1 MLGIRAVARLSL
13 ISALAIAGGVAV
25 LSKRAPAEP
34 HASQPMTCSQLPSK
48 LLGGN
53 IKYANAQ
60 IVPANTAPGGQP
72 NNFTGTPPSSAT
84 VPVSYCLVVLSYSS
98 TPANDPTPQN
108 ITIYVGLPLNS
119 MDGGTTGSTVDPAF
133 NFTTVEGN
141 WNGRTEGE
149 GGGGCTGN
157 TNVNSAGAV
166 ANGFVGSGTDGG
178 HGNPNNDPHNTCQQ
192 GVLSLGHLNTQ
203 YIQDWVYNGPQ
214 QEIVWS
220 KKVAKLYYGKAPLY
234 NYWNGCS
241 TGGHQGYALAQTL
254 AGELDGV
261 LANAPAMYWTR
272 FQTAQMW
279 GQIAMYDIAQEVIPG
294 GKLAAVQTAAIA
306 ACDKNDGV
314 ADGLIDDP
322 RTCTFNAK
330 ANVCGQAGAP
340 AAPNCLTPAEADAVN
355 VMWDGPRNDSGKRIW
370 FPIDRG
376 TDFCAFG
383 FLGWDCNVPFAL
395 APVQFGWDLA
405 DPAYYNAGA
414 FPSPYPGHWGNVAL
428 SSTVSAPGTVT
439 TYAAVAQAG
448 SKTVADLTDTFADLD
463 AFKASGGKMITV
475 VGTNDALIMPRG
487 VINYYRVMA
496 ARYAEGA
503 DHAAFSG
510 SDRFRGV
517 QKFYRLFHAPGVS
530 HCGLGIVNHNSL
542 GPWPQNGA
550 DFNAVIN
557 WVEKGL
563 EPSQVAG
570 SGNSAIPAFNPA
582 SPTTLTRPLC
592 PYPQTAVYK
601 GSGNINDAA
610 NWQCGGDMEKNIP
623 VGTPLSGPPGQPV
636 ACYDVLVKYKHEVNG
651 PLDYQ
656 GSGVSPAICH
666 ADGPSGH
673 DDD

>member
-1 MLGIRAVARLSL
+1 MQRRTLLALTTALLSSGLSFATLPTTANAGPVACGAQLS
-13 ISALAIAGGVAV
+13 A
-25 LSKRAPAEP
+25 
-34 HASQPMTCSQLPSK
+34 K

-60 IVPANTAPGGQP
+60 IVPANTAPGPQF
-72 NNFTGTPPSSAT
+72 NNFTGTPPSTAK

-119 MDGGTTGSTVDPAF
+119 MDGGVTGSTVNPPN

-141 WNGRTEGE
+141 WNGRTEGQ

-178 HGNPNNDPHNTCQQ
+178 HGSPTNDPGNTCQP
-192 GVLSLGHLNTQ
+192 GVLKLGELNHQ
-203 YIQDWVYNGPQ
+203 YIADWVYNGPQ
-214 QEIVWS
+214 QEILWS
-220 KKVAKLYYGKAPLY
+220 KKVAELYYGNAPKY

-254 AGELDGV
+254 AGELDGI

-279 GQIAMYDIAQEVIPG
+279 GQIAMFDIAHEVIAAP
-294 GKLAAVQTAAIA
+294 KLAAVQNAAIN

-314 ADGLIDDP
+314 ADGIIDDP

-330 ANVCGQAGAP
+330 ANICGQPGAP
-340 AAPNCLTPAEADAVN
+340 AAPNCLTATEANAVN
-355 VMWDGPRNDSGKRIW
+355 VMWDGPRSDSGNRIW

-376 TDFCAFG
+376 TDFCALG
-383 FLGWDCNVPFAL
+383 ALGWDCNVPFAL
-395 APVQFGWDLA
+395 APVQFGWDLEN
-405 DPAYYNAGA
+405 PAYYNAGA
-414 FPSPYPGHWGNVAL
+414 FPSPYPGFWGNVAL
-428 SSTVSAPGTVT
+428 NSTVSAPGTVT

-448 SKTVADLTDTFADLD
+448 SNNVADLTDTFDNVD
-463 AFKASGGKMITV
+463 EFEQSGGKMITV
-475 VGTNDALIMPRG
+475 VGTNDQLIMPRG

-496 ARYAEGA
+496 ARYAEGSDHSAKA
-503 DHAAFSG
+503 DP

-517 QKFYRLFHAPGVS
+517 QKFFRLFHAPGVG
-530 HCGLGIVNHNSL
+530 HCGLPIFNHSSL
-542 GPWPQNGA
+542 GPWPQAGA

-557 WVEKGL
+557 WVEKGIA
-563 EPSQVAG
+563 PDQVLG
-570 SGNSAIPAFNPA
+570 SGDTAVPAFNPA
-582 SPTTLTRPLC
+582 SPTKLTRPLC

-601 GSGNINDAA
+601 GSGSVTDAA
-610 NWQCGGDMEKNIP
+610 NWSCGGDMENNTP
-623 VGTPLSGPPGQPV
+623 VGIPLSGAPGQPV
-636 ACYDVLVKYKHEVNG
+636 PCYDVLAKYKHEVNG

-656 GSGVSPAICH
+656 NSGLVPAMCP
-666 ADGPSGH
+666 GPAQPR
-673 DDD
+673 

>member
-1 MLGIRAVARLSL
+1 MREELMPGIKAAAHLSL
-13 ISALAIAGGVAV
+13 IAALAITAGATT
-25 LSKRAPAEP
+25 LQNRAAAERP
-34 HASQPMTCSQLPSK
+34 TSLPMTCTQLPAK

-53 IKYANAQ
+53 IRYANAQ
-60 IVPANTAPGGQP
+60 IVPANAAPGGQP
-72 NNFTGTPPSSAT
+72 NNFTGTPPSSAK

-98 TPANDPTPQN
+98 TPVNDPTPQN

-141 WNGRTEGE
+141 WNGRTEGQ

-178 HGNPNNDPHNTCQQ
+178 HGNPTNDPHNTCQQ

-214 QEIVWS
+214 QEILWS
-220 KKVAKLYYGKAPLY
+220 KKVAKLYYGKEPFY

-254 AGELDGV
+254 AGELDGI

-279 GQIAMYDIAQEVIPG
+279 GQIAMFDIAQEVIPAA
-294 GKLAAVQTAAIA
+294 KLAAVQNAAIA

-314 ADGLIDDP
+314 ADGIIDDP
-322 RTCTFNAK
+322 RTCTFNAN
-330 ANVCGQAGAP
+330 ANVCGQPAAP
-340 AAPNCLTPAEADAVN
+340 AACLTPSEAEAVN
-355 VMWDGPRNDSGKRIW
+355 VMWDGPRSDTGKRIW

-376 TDFCAFG
+376 TDFQF
-383 FLGWDCNVPFAL
+383 WDGNVPFGL

-405 DPAYYNAGA
+405 DPAYFNAGA

-428 SSTVSAPGTVT
+428 NSTVSAPGTVT
-439 TYAAVAQAG
+439 IFAAVAQAG
-448 SKTVADLTDTFADLD
+448 SVDVADLTDTFADLD
-463 AFKASGGKMITV
+463 AFRATGAKMITV
-475 VGTNDALIMPRG
+475 VGANDGLIMPRG

-496 ARYAEGA
+496 ARYAVES

-510 SDRFRGV
+510 ADRFLGV
-517 QKFYRLFHAPGVS
+517 QKFFRLFHAPGVS
-530 HCGLGIVNHNSL
+530 HCGLGILNHGSL
-542 GPWPQNGA
+542 GPWPQSGA

-557 WVEKGL
+557 WVEKGVV
-563 EPSQVAG
+563 PSQLNGAG
-570 SGNSAIPAFNPA
+570 NTAAPFFVPGA
-582 SPTTLTRPLC
+582 PTALTRPLC
-592 PYPQTAVYK
+592 PYPQTAVYN
-601 GSGNINDAA
+601 GSGNVYDAA
-610 NWQCGGDMEKNIP
+610 NWQCGGDLEKNIP

-636 ACYDVLVKYKHEVNG
+636 ACYDVLVKYKHEVKG